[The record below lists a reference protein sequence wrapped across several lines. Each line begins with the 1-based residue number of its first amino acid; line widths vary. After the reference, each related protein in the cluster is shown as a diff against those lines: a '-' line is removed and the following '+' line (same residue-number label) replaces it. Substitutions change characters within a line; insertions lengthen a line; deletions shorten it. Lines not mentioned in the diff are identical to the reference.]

1 MSRLRKF
8 RRCRWGRWLNK
19 ITNPMR
25 ILIVDDDPAICEISA
40 RILAHSGFSVDI
52 APDGESAWD
61 AVGVQRYD
69 LILTDQNMPRLDGTG
84 FIGRLRAAGLR
95 IPVILMTGAAVQI
108 PEKTSAPDCFLT
120 KPFSFSVLLEE
131 VNRLL
136 CPVAV

>member
-1 MSRLRKF
+1 
-8 RRCRWGRWLNK
+8 
-19 ITNPMR
+19 MR
-25 ILIVDDDPAICEISA
+25 ILIVDDDPAICAISA
-40 RILAHSGFSVDI
+40 RILVHSGYAVDV

-95 IPVILMTGAAVQI
+95 IPVILMTGAAVPT
-108 PEKTSAPDCFLT
+108 PEKASAPDCFLT
-120 KPFSFSVLLEE
+120 KPFSFSALVEE